1 MKSVFLNFIWFFPP
15 CSEQLIW
22 EEVGLV
28 RNQNLRPHP
37 KTTES
42 DPTGLQT
49 PWGEFP
55 ALSNVRN
62 EALEGSQSLP
72 SNIWRANI

>member
-1 MKSVFLNFIWFFPP
+1 MFFLILYDSRP

-28 RNQNLRPHP
+28 RNQNLMPHP
-37 KTTES
+37 KTTGSES
-42 DPTGLQT
+42 TGLQT
-49 PWGEFP
+49 PWGEFR